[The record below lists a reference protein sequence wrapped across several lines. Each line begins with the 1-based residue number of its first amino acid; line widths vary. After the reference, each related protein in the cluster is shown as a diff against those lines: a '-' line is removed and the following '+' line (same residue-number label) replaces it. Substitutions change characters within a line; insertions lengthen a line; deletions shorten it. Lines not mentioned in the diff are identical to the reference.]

1 MGAVRLPTQLPA
13 PGGRG
18 AIARAEIVVTMVS
31 DASAVLAIARDE
43 GVPAAL
49 APGAVWV
56 QMSTTGVAGTAR
68 LLELVGAERP
78 DVVLVDAPVSGS
90 AEPARSGTLTIL
102 ASGPES
108 ERARHRRETDRPQNR
123 PQSRRGQPPTA
134 TDSHRRRGASHTAP
148 AHPTQYLRKVL

>member
-56 QMSTTGVAGTAR
+56 QMSTTGVAGTAITFN
-68 LLELVGAERP
+68 LADIAIALGGLALVWAAWRP
-78 DVVLVDAPVSGS
+78 RRAPRGV
-90 AEPARSGTLTIL
+90 R
-102 ASGPES
+102 ES
-108 ERARHRRETDRPQNR
+108 
-123 PQSRRGQPPTA
+123 
-134 TDSHRRRGASHTAP
+134 
-148 AHPTQYLRKVL
+148 